1 VNLPDVALARY
12 VLRANGHTACE
23 RSPAYSITRETWF
36 CRTFAGA
43 RKPSGIPLLEP
54 RFHNVKMT

>member
-1 VNLPDVALARY
+1 VNLPDVALARC

-36 CRTFAGA
+36 CRTFA
-43 RKPSGIPLLEP
+43 EP
-54 RFHNVKMT
+54 ESLPASLYYSPVFRTPR